1 MSLTEEE
8 TNEKEAVKNS
18 IFLMMIGLIFYFVGF
33 IHDINTNTLSEFT
46 ESVKFSSSLLQ
57 VFFKL
62 ETL

>member
-1 MSLTEEE
+1 MIEEG

-33 IHDINTNTLSEFT
+33 IHDINTNTLSELT